1 MDRRTFALAFG
12 GSLAAPAFASPAAP
26 PGAPIALGDRRE
38 LLVDDFLIERFSD
51 DCRLCLHH
59 PERQEIALVHD
70 DPWEGSGSGY
80 HTVFRDERLYR
91 MYYKA
96 WNHTYDAK
104 AAHPLK
110 IAYAESLDGIHW
122 SKPELGFFEY
132 EGSRRNNIVIDQVN
146 GAEPHDFNPFLDT
159 NPITSPDARYK
170 AVGYGRE
177 PKGLYAFSSP
187 DGLHWTQI
195 GDGPVITKGKF
206 DTQNTAFWDPN
217 IRRYRAYIRDFDE
230 NEIRGILTSVSDDFV
245 HWSEPE
251 WLDYGDAPVEQ
262 LYTNQVQ
269 PYYRAPHLYIGF
281 PARYVDR
288 GWTESAKRLPEQEL
302 RRQRGAVNQRYGT
315 AVTDSLLMTSRD
327 GLHFHRWPE
336 AFLRPGARTRFN
348 WSYGDNYL
356 AWQAV
361 ETDSAFDDA
370 PRELSLYAT
379 ESYFT
384 SNEAR
389 LRRYTLRIDGF
400 ASAFAPLGGGEF
412 VTKPLT
418 FEGARLLLNYSTSAA
433 GRIRV
438 ELQDAAGRALPGFA
452 MADAEER
459 FGDEIDGEYLWES
472 GAKPADVAGKTVRMR
487 VALEDADLYAFRFS
501 DQ

>member
-1 MDRRTFALAFG
+1 MNRRSFALSLG
-12 GSLAAPAFASPAAP
+12 GSLTAPAFAAAATP
-26 PGAPIALGDRRE
+26 PGQPIALGDRRE
-38 LLVDDFLIERFSD
+38 LLVDDFLVERFSD
-51 DCRLCLHH
+51 ACRLRLHH

-70 DPWEGSGSGY
+70 EPWEGSGSGY
-80 HTVFRDERLYR
+80 HTVFQDGRLFR

-96 WNHTYDAK
+96 WNHTFDAK

-110 IAYAESLDGIHW
+110 IAYAESVDGVHW
-122 SKPELGFFEY
+122 TKPHLGFFEY
-132 EGSRRNNIVIDQVN
+132 EGSRRNNIVIDEVN
-146 GAEPHDFNPFLDT
+146 GGEPHDFNPFRDT
-159 NPITSPDARYK
+159 NPIAGPDALYK

-177 PKGLYAFSSP
+177 PRGLYAFTSP
-187 DGLHWTQI
+187 DGLRWTQL
-195 GDGPVITKGKF
+195 GAGPVMTKGKF

-230 NEIRGILTSVSDDFV
+230 GNRGILTALSDDFE

-262 LYTNQVQ
+262 LYTNQIQ

-288 GWTESAKRLPEQEL
+288 GWTDAAKRLPEQEL
-302 RRQRGAVNQRYGT
+302 RRQRGAVNERYGT

-327 GLHFHRWPE
+327 GFRFLRWPE

-356 AWQAV
+356 AWHV
-361 ETDSAFDDA
+361 IETASTFDDA
-370 PRELSLYAT
+370 PRELSLFAT

-389 LRRYTLRIDGF
+389 LRRYTLRVDGF
-400 ASAFAPLGGGEF
+400 VSAFAPLGGGEL

-418 FEGARLLLNYSTSAA
+418 FSGGRLLLNYSTSAA
-433 GRIRV
+433 GSIRV
-438 ELQDAAGRALPGFA
+438 EIQDASGSPLQGFGLG
-452 MADAEER
+452 DAEER
-459 FGDEIDGEYLWES
+459 FGDEIDGEYGWKGQGTL
-472 GAKPADVAGKTVRMR
+472 ADLAGRPVRLR
-487 VALEDADLYAFRFS
+487 FALEDADLYSFKFEA
-501 DQ
+501 